1 MRITSVQLFN
11 VGVFDDTT
19 IDFPAEK
26 QDNSAEI
33 HLLTGA
39 NGSGKSTILY
49 ALAGTVLPNQMLTQ
63 RMRTATSKARIQFS
77 GGQQPMI
84 FFDPQNNMARPESY
98 VFSQL
103 TNVVS
108 TGSINEALKFDFAM
122 FAYSGS
128 RSVASSKLEGIREIT
143 QTPFTGALGF
153 HGTIN
158 PAILTQWIAN
168 TNSKIANAFYKGQ
181 HERVEQLK
189 RSIQRIESAVAEVI
203 GKSVEFVY
211 EDDPHLDVKIRID
224 GKLLSFDVLPD
235 GLKSIISW
243 IADLL
248 MRLDRINWAE
258 KRDVLDQNFILF
270 LDEIEIHL
278 HPAWQRKILPVVQK
292 LFRNAQIFIATHSP
306 FVIGS
311 VTGAWVYRLTVPPSP
326 VVTPTLTN
334 SANSVELVLH
344 DIFGIE
350 ERFGVDVEKKFAEFY
365 ELRDKIL
372 EGKIEAGQAIAEQ
385 DFMRLAEELASRSEE
400 TNAIIS
406 RELRQAQRILG
417 RTLQTSIVEPI

>member
-1 MRITSVQLFN
+1 MRISSVHLVD
-11 VGVFDDTT
+11 VGVFDDTK
-19 IDFPAEK
+19 IDFPTPK
-26 QDNSAEI
+26 QENGAEI

-39 NGSGKSTILY
+39 NGSEKSTILY
-49 ALAGTVLPNQMLTQ
+49 ALAGTVAPPPMLDQ
-63 RMRTATSKARIQFS
+63 RMRSSTSKVDIQFS
-77 GGQQPMI
+77 NGQQTNV
-84 FFDPQNNMARPESY
+84 QSRPNANRVLPDKY
-98 VFSQL
+98 VFPNLS
-103 TNVVS
+103 NAIMA
-108 TGSINEALKFDFAM
+108 GSVNEGVPFSFAM
-122 FAYSGS
+122 FAYSGN
-128 RSVASSKLEGIREIT
+128 RSVTSVQLEGIKEIH
-143 QTPFTGALGF
+143 QTPFSGALSF
-153 HGTIN
+153 HGTVQPGVLI
-158 PAILTQWIAN
+158 QWIAN

-181 HERVEQLK
+181 FSRVTELK
-189 RSIQRIESAVAEVI
+189 NSIQRIESAVAEII

-211 EDDPHLDVKIRID
+211 EDDPRLDVKIRVGD
-224 GKLLSFDVLPD
+224 TLLSFDVLPD

-311 VTGAWVYRLTVPPSP
+311 VSNAWAYQLTVPPSP

-365 ELRDKIL
+365 ELRDKIFTG
-372 EGKIEAGQAIAEQ
+372 EVEREQ
-385 DFMRLAEELASRSEE
+385 DFMRLAEELATRSEE

-417 RTLQTSIVEPI
+417 KTLPTTFSVSA

>member
-1 MRITSVQLFN
+1 MRITNVHLFN
-11 VGVFDDTT
+11 VGVFDDTK

-26 QDNSAEI
+26 QGNGAEI

-49 ALAGTVLPNQMLTQ
+49 ALAGSVFPN
-63 RMRTATSKARIQFS
+63 
-77 GGQQPMI
+77 
-84 FFDPQNNMARPESY
+84 
-98 VFSQL
+98 SQL
-103 TNVVS
+103 ISRMGKNGQDSYIGITFDNQLREELRLQKGNFS
-108 TGSINEALKFDFAM
+108 LSNRLFQQLSLAISGSNNPAHQFDFVM
-122 FAYSGS
+122 LAYAGN
-128 RSVASSKLEGIREIT
+128 RSVETIKLQAIQEIGQAPLSNALSFHQSVNP
-143 QTPFTGALGF
+143 QTL
-153 HGTIN
+153 I
-158 PAILTQWIAN
+158 QWIAN
-168 TNSKIANAFYKGQ
+168 TNAKIANAFYKGQ

-189 RSIQRIESAVAEVI
+189 YSIERIESAVAEII
-203 GKSVEFVY
+203 GKTVEFVY
-211 EDDPHLDVKIRID
+211 EDDPHLDVKIRV
-224 GKLLSFDVLPD
+224 GGELLSFDVLPD

-311 VTGAWVYRLTVPPSP
+311 VSDAWVYRLTVPPSP

-365 ELRDKIL
+365 ELRDKMFA
-372 EGKIEAGQAIAEQ
+372 GKNEAEQVSLEQ
-385 DFMRLAEELASRSEE
+385 DFTRLAEELAARSEE

-417 RTLQTSIVEPI
+417 KTLQTSIPETV